1 MHEPTAASPA
11 AETSL
16 AGETTEGP
24 GSPEPPAARL
34 LDDPR
39 VLQILTTEHWS
50 LLSARS
56 LAYNEAFTRAGM
68 FLTARAGPS
77 PGAPQQTPS
86 RPSHDPD
93 NGEPHS
99 PSCAVLRGP
108 ASPSVPG
115 ARPRETCRC
124 IAPLS
129 IDADSAR

>member
-34 LDDPR
+34 L
-39 VLQILTTEHWS
+39 
-50 LLSARS
+50 
-56 LAYNEAFTRAGM
+56 AYNEAFTRAGM
-68 FLTARAGPS
+68 LVTARAGPS
-77 PGAPQQTPS
+77 LGSPNELPLGRVTTLTTANHTVRRAPCFAGQ
-86 RPSHDPD
+86 
-93 NGEPHS
+93 PH
-99 PSCAVLRGP
+99 PAFRVRG
-108 ASPSVPG
+108 
-115 ARPRETCRC
+115 PRETCRC